1 MSSSIPPLPPNYR
14 LHDGYPAVADY
25 LHLRAASGLT
35 PKTKAQATVVAQG
48 SWYGCYV
55 TFEDE
60 SSGTSTPVG
69 MGRIIGDGGWYFHIA
84 DMAVLP
90 DHQRKGLGDIILKT
104 LLAKIR
110 SEAPE
115 GKPYVN
121 LLADPPG
128 RKLYAKNGFVE
139 SAPKE
144 LGMMM
149 VMDRGIK
156 VDALLLGP
164 IPPPAIQC
172 SFDCLNNIM
181 GHSVISPAIFYWGT
195 PVVLA
200 TTVNEDGTPNI
211 APISSAWWLGN
222 RAVLGLGRSSQTI
235 ANIIRTRQCVLNL
248 PGDDMV
254 QCVNALARTT
264 GAKDVPASKTPRG
277 YRDEKDKFG
286 IAGLTPESS
295 HLVQPP
301 RISGMPGSDG
311 S

>member
-35 PKTKAQATVVAQG
+35 PKTKAQATPVPQG

-60 SSGTSTPVG
+60 SSGTSTPVA

-121 LLADPPG
+121 LLADAPG
-128 RKLYAKNGFVE
+128 RRLYAKNGFVE

-149 VMDRGIK
+149 VMERGE
-156 VDALLLGP
+156 P
-164 IPPPAIQC
+164 
-172 SFDCLNNIM
+172 
-181 GHSVISPAIFYWGT
+181 
-195 PVVLA
+195 
-200 TTVNEDGTPNI
+200 
-211 APISSAWWLGN
+211 
-222 RAVLGLGRSSQTI
+222 
-235 ANIIRTRQCVLNL
+235 
-248 PGDDMV
+248 
-254 QCVNALARTT
+254 
-264 GAKDVPASKTPRG
+264 SK
-277 YRDEKDKFG
+277 
-286 IAGLTPESS
+286 
-295 HLVQPP
+295 
-301 RISGMPGSDG
+301 
-311 S
+311 